1 MPFVAIKAV
10 SLLLQNTKHTNW
22 QTMICGPNPTH
33 FLFLFSLQLKNSFHI
48 FRPSKKMKKKTMTW
62 KFHEIQIS
70 MSMRKVLLKYRYYSL
85 HTTNNCFCKRQQ
97 NSMAATER
105 VWPAKPEYSLL
116 VPVQKTFANLCCRNQ
131 SQEASKNNLEVVL
144 FSRITDATF

>member
-1 MPFVAIKAV
+1 
-10 SLLLQNTKHTNW
+10 
-22 QTMICGPNPTH
+22 MICRPNPTH

-70 MSMRKVLLKYRYYSL
+70 MSLSKVLLKYRYYNL

-97 NSMAATER
+97 NSMAPTET
-105 VWPAKPEYSLL
+105 VWPAKPEYSFTGPCTENVCQPLL
-116 VPVQKTFANLCCRNQ
+116 QKSVTRGIKEQLRSCFLLTDHWCN
-131 SQEASKNNLEVVL
+131 VL
-144 FSRITDATF
+144 AKHVWQT